1 MSSMKAA
8 LPMQLLVLAIS
19 VGDTAARE
27 LLPEAIDSA
36 SIATIGAE
44 APALADPDP
53 AIVRLQVLL
62 DRAGSSP
69 GVIDGLYGENL
80 SKAVAG
86 FEAMNSLPVDGK
98 LDRDVVARLED
109 PGPVVASYVVSAEDA
124 TGLVDRIPE
133 DYGEK
138 AKMESLGYTSVAEKL
153 SERFHMDIDL
163 VKALNPVSQFLS
175 GDTVWVVNPGPLRDG
190 KAKRIEVNKKAG
202 QVLAYAEDGSLLAVY
217 PATIGSED
225 NPAPSGRHK
234 VKGVARMPVY
244 RYNPKLNFK
253 QGNNDKILTI
263 PKGPNGPVGSVWI
276 DLTEPTYGIHGTP
289 EPKLIDKVGSHGCVR
304 LTNWDAEELAGMVRP
319 GVRVDFVNRSWA
331 VPR

>member
-1 MSSMKAA
+1 MKTA
-8 LPMQLLVLAIS
+8 LPMSLLALAIS
-19 VGDTAARE
+19 VGGTAARE
-27 LLPEAIDSA
+27 LLPEAINGA
-36 SIATIGAE
+36 SIASLTAE
-44 APALADPDP
+44 APAAADPDP
-53 AIVRLQVLL
+53 AIVRLQLLL

-80 SKAVAG
+80 NKAVAG

-98 LDRDVVARLED
+98 LDQDVVARLED
-109 PGPVVASYVVSAEDA
+109 HTPIVASYVVSAEDA

-163 VKALNPVSQFLS
+163 VKALNPVSQFAP
-175 GDTVWVVNPGPLRDG
+175 GDTVWVVNPGPPRDG

-225 NPAPSGRHK
+225 NPAPSGQHK

-244 RYNPKLNFK
+244 RYNPELNFK
-253 QGNNDKILTI
+253 QGKNNKILTI

-319 GVRVDFVNRSWA
+319 GVRVDFVNRRSA